1 MRKALNELWTV
12 FWNACKETPKGMF
25 MPFVA
30 FWHAAT
36 HNPVLGQHCQN
47 KQKNA

>member
-1 MRKALNELWTV
+1 MIKELWIV

-30 FWHAAT
+30 FWHTAT
-36 HNPVLGQHCQN
+36 HNPVLERRTRRNQH
-47 KQKNA
+47 NA